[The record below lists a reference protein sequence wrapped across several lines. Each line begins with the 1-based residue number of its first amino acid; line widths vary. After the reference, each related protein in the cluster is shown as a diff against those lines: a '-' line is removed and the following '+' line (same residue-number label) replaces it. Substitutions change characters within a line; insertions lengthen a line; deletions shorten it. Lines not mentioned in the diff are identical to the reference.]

1 MHEDPTLRRLHHHTP
16 DQETPR
22 EGTKTL
28 DEEHILDLTIY
39 EVGNALWKI
48 NKLLDKTDAP
58 KALQAIKEAHPLLSL
73 MNAQKLEDAEDLTQ
87 TMEIAHQ
94 KNLSFYDAAYIQVAK
109 RMKLTLVTED
119 MRLLKASQELGTAT
133 SRV

>member
-1 MHEDPTLRRLHHHTP
+1 MNTQLFDASTIILLIKRHPEKA
-16 DQETPR
+16 
-22 EGTKTL
+22 TKTL

-39 EVGNALWKI
+39 EIGNALCKI

-109 RMKLTLVTED
+109 RMGLTLATED
-119 MRLLKASQELGTAT
+119 TRLLKASEELELTT
-133 SRV
+133 SQI

>member
-1 MHEDPTLRRLHHHTP
+1 MKTRLFDASTIILLIKRHP
-16 DQETPR
+16 EKA
-22 EGTKTL
+22 TKTL

-87 TMEIAHQ
+87 TMEKAHQ

-109 RMKLTLVTED
+109 RMGLTLATED
-119 MRLLKASQELGTAT
+119 TRLLKASEELELTT
-133 SRV
+133 SQI

>member
-1 MHEDPTLRRLHHHTP
+1 VHEDPTLRRLHPHTP

-48 NKLLDKTDAP
+48 NKLLDKTDAQ
-58 KALQAIKEAHPLLSL
+58 KAHHAIEEAHPLLSL
-73 MNAQKLEDAEDLTQ
+73 MNAQKLEDAEDLTRAHVSGKPL
-87 TMEIAHQ
+87 TIARERVSSPS
-94 KNLSFYDAAYIQVAK
+94 LVRGSVL
-109 RMKLTLVTED
+109 RMG
-119 MRLLKASQELGTAT
+119 RG
-133 SRV
+133 